1 MMRRVAADFDY
12 SNLSER
18 PRGPFLTALSRLF
31 PGVRAVQA
39 QVEPY
44 AVQWGDANRAALA
57 GHGPVWVALG
67 DSMTQGI
74 GASAYDQGWVGR
86 LSTRLADEGWAH
98 RVVNLAVNGARVEDV
113 LTGQLSALDDLI
125 AHGETVALVTVLIG
139 SNDIVLR
146 RHREGLVGRFE
157 QMLDRLQPH
166 AVVANLPN
174 PRREARAIDAMLR
187 DRAAA
192 GELVLADMRR
202 QGPRSW
208 RGRLA
213 SDSFHPNDAGYADMA
228 AVFATA
234 MDRAGLPDRG
244 TPAQSRTP
252 TRP

>member
-1 MMRRVAADFDY
+1 
-12 SNLSER
+12 
-18 PRGPFLTALSRLF
+18 
-31 PGVRAVQA
+31 
-39 QVEPY
+39 
-44 AVQWGDANRAALA
+44 
-57 GHGPVWVALG
+57 
-67 DSMTQGI
+67 
-74 GASAYDQGWVGR
+74 
-86 LSTRLADEGWAH
+86 
-98 RVVNLAVNGARVEDV
+98 
-113 LTGQLSALDDLI
+113 
-125 AHGETVALVTVLIG
+125 
-139 SNDIVLR
+139 
-146 RHREGLVGRFE
+146 VGRFE